1 MKSAEASGL
10 RACRV
15 QINNLLS
22 QETWGEVYLSPT
34 PLRGPSPKSH
44 LAASEVTWLKLEVA
58 WLKMEVMWLE
68 MEVKTAKKIFLSQT
82 TSRPWKRKPTD
93 FQSLQRHLP
102 PHVDVRTVKNLKM
115 SSKGRTDLK
124 I

>member
-1 MKSAEASGL
+1 MFGGSRKTRTSERKIAEKNERANEKSAEASGL

-34 PLRGPSPKSH
+34 LLRGPSPKSH

-68 MEVKTAKKIFLSQT
+68 MEVKTATKRIF
-82 TSRPWKRKPTD
+82 KPND
-93 FQSLQRHLP
+93 FQTLE
-102 PHVDVRTVKNLKM
+102 T
-115 SSKGRTDLK
+115 
-124 I
+124 

>member
-1 MKSAEASGL
+1 MLDPPWKSESAEASGH
-10 RACRV
+10 RACRL

-68 MEVKTAKKIFLSQT
+68 MEVKTAKKRIF
-82 TSRPWKRKPTD
+82 KPND
-93 FQSLQRHLP
+93 FQTLE
-102 PHVDVRTVKNLKM
+102 T
-115 SSKGRTDLK
+115 
-124 I
+124 